1 MPKFYKM
8 TRFLFLLTFF
18 LLSFSLQAQDR
29 HFSQFYSAPLNL
41 NPALTGAFDAKYR
54 IGLINRDQWRS
65 VLEHPYKT
73 FAASLEVKFGLDY
86 FFKLLRKDKIA
97 VGLMFYSDKVEGVE
111 FNTNQMSLSLAYH
124 KVMDRAGNSYLTFGF
139 QAGLAQRNINFLDLY
154 FDDQFNEIDAFDL
167 PTNEDLPGN
176 NFSFGDYAVG
186 LNYTA
191 KLTKKWR
198 LFAGGAMH
206 HLFEP
211 NISFYEDNEDN
222 RLDVFLQ
229 RTYTAHAGFNF
240 LMFDGITLSPRMLF
254 MSQGP
259 HLEISAGTNV
269 RFSLSTYDGT
279 ALHVGAFLRTA
290 KDELNGFGVDALV
303 GMLGIEAGGFLLGLS
318 YDINLQTLANYSSA
332 QGSFEISAAY
342 LGEYENE
349 TILCPK
355 F

>member
-1 MPKFYKM
+1 M
-8 TRFLFLLTFF
+8 TRYLLILFFALT
-18 LLSFSLQAQDR
+18 SLGLQGQDR

-41 NPALTGAFDAKYR
+41 NPALTGGFDAKYR

-73 FAASLEVKFGLDY
+73 FAATLEVKFGLNEV
-86 FFKLLRKDKIA
+86 FKLLAKDKIA
-97 VGLMFYSDKVEGVE
+97 VGLMFFSDKVEGVE

-124 KVMDRAGNSYLTFGF
+124 KVMDKAGKSYLTLGF
-139 QAGLAQRNINFLDLY
+139 QAGLAQRNINFLDLF

-167 PTNEDLPGN
+167 PTNENLPGN
-176 NFSFGDYAVG
+176 NFSYGDYAIG
-186 LNYTA
+186 LNYTT

-206 HLFEP
+206 HIFEP
-211 NISFYEDNEDN
+211 RVSFYEDNEDN

-229 RTYTAHAGFNF
+229 RTYTGHAGFNW
-240 LMFDGITLSPRMLF
+240 LAADGITLSPRILF
-254 MSQGP
+254 MNQGP
-259 HLEISAGTNV
+259 HLEVSAGSNV
-269 RFSLSTYDGT
+269 RLSLSAYDGT
-279 ALHVGAFLRTA
+279 ALHIGAFARTA
-290 KDELNGFGVDALV
+290 RDVVNTFGFDALV
-303 GMLGIEAGGFLLGLS
+303 GMVGIEAGGFLLGLS
-318 YDINLQTLANYSSA
+318 YDVNLRALANYSSA
-332 QGSFEISAAY
+332 QGAFEISAAY

>member
-1 MPKFYKM
+1 MG
-8 TRFLFLLTFF
+8 
-18 LLSFSLQAQDR
+18 LSLALQAQDR

-73 FAASLEVKFGLDY
+73 FAATLEVKFGLKD
-86 FFKLLRKDKIA
+86 FFKILSKDKVA

-111 FNTNQMSLSLAYH
+111 FNTNQMSLSIAYH
-124 KVMDRAGNSYLTFGF
+124 KVMDKAGKSFLTLGI

-154 FDDQFNEIDAFDL
+154 FDDQFNEIDAFNL
-167 PTNEDLPGN
+167 PTNELLPGN
-176 NFSFGDYAVG
+176 NFSFGDYAIG

-198 LFAGGAMH
+198 LFAGGAMNH
-206 HLFEP
+206 IFEP
-211 NISFYEDNEDN
+211 NISFYENNVGD
-222 RLDVFLQ
+222 RLDEFLQ

-240 LMFDGITLSPRMLF
+240 LMFDGLTLSPRVLMML
-254 MSQGP
+254 QGP
-259 HLEISAGTNV
+259 HFEMNAGTNV
-269 RFSLSTYDGT
+269 RISLSTYDGS
-279 ALHVGAFLRTA
+279 ALHVGAFGRVA
-290 KDELNGFGVDALV
+290 KDDLNGLGFDALV
-303 GMLGIEAGGFLLGLS
+303 AMAGIELGGFLLGLS
-318 YDINLQTLANYSSA
+318 YDVNLNALANYNTA
-332 QGSFEISAAY
+332 QGSFEISVAY
-342 LGEYENE
+342 LGEYDNE